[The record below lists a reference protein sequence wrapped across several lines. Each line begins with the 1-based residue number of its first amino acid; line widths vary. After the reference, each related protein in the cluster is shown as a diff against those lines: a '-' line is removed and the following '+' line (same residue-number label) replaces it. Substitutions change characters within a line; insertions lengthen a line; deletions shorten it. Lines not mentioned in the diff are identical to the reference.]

1 MVKYKNF
8 KVKHFLFGDCL
19 TSFGQSL
26 FLLNFRHKET
36 IYIYKIRV
44 IKKSIMKEIEINGKN
59 YKLKYTIR
67 SLFIWEQITGKSFK
81 IENML
86 DNYIFFYSMI
96 LANNPDEILDW
107 DTFLD
112 ALDADPTL
120 FKKMS
125 DIIEEQQKKDN
136 LFTNEEK
143 SKKGSK
149 KK

>member
-1 MVKYKNF
+1 
-8 KVKHFLFGDCL
+8 
-19 TSFGQSL
+19 
-26 FLLNFRHKET
+26 
-36 IYIYKIRV
+36 
-44 IKKSIMKEIEINGKN
+44 MKEIEINGKN

-86 DNYIFFYSMI
+86 DNYLFFYSMI
-96 LANNPDEILDW
+96 LANNPDNILSW
-107 DTFLD
+107 DD
-112 ALDADPTL
+112 YINAMDEDPML
-120 FKKMS
+120 FKRMT

>member
-1 MVKYKNF
+1 
-8 KVKHFLFGDCL
+8 
-19 TSFGQSL
+19 
-26 FLLNFRHKET
+26 
-36 IYIYKIRV
+36 
-44 IKKSIMKEIEINGKN
+44 MKEIEINGKN

-86 DNYIFFYSMI
+86 DNYLFFYSMI
-96 LANNPDEILDW
+96 LANNPDNILSW
-107 DTFLD
+107 DD
-112 ALDADPTL
+112 YINAMDEDPML
-120 FKKMS
+120 FKRMS

>member
-1 MVKYKNF
+1 
-8 KVKHFLFGDCL
+8 
-19 TSFGQSL
+19 
-26 FLLNFRHKET
+26 
-36 IYIYKIRV
+36 
-44 IKKSIMKEIEINGKN
+44 MKEIEINGKN

-96 LANNPDEILDW
+96 LANNPDEILEW
-107 DTFLD
+107 DD
-112 ALDADPTL
+112 YINAMDEDPTL
-120 FKKMS
+120 LKRMS

-143 SKKGSK
+143 DKKSKDTK

>member
-1 MVKYKNF
+1 
-8 KVKHFLFGDCL
+8 
-19 TSFGQSL
+19 
-26 FLLNFRHKET
+26 
-36 IYIYKIRV
+36 
-44 IKKSIMKEIEINGKN
+44 MKEIEINGKN

-81 IENML
+81 IENLL

-96 LANNPDEILDW
+96 LANNPNEILDW

-112 ALDADPTL
+112 ALDADPML

>member
-1 MVKYKNF
+1 M
-8 KVKHFLFGDCL
+8 
-19 TSFGQSL
+19 
-26 FLLNFRHKET
+26 R
-36 IYIYKIRV
+36 
-44 IKKSIMKEIEINGKN
+44 EIEINGKN

-96 LANNPDEILDW
+96 LANNPDETLDW

>member
-1 MVKYKNF
+1 
-8 KVKHFLFGDCL
+8 
-19 TSFGQSL
+19 
-26 FLLNFRHKET
+26 
-36 IYIYKIRV
+36 
-44 IKKSIMKEIEINGKN
+44 MKEIEINGKN

-96 LANNPDEILDW
+96 LANNPNEILDW

>member
-1 MVKYKNF
+1 
-8 KVKHFLFGDCL
+8 
-19 TSFGQSL
+19 
-26 FLLNFRHKET
+26 
-36 IYIYKIRV
+36 
-44 IKKSIMKEIEINGKN
+44 MKEIEINGKN

>member
-1 MVKYKNF
+1 
-8 KVKHFLFGDCL
+8 
-19 TSFGQSL
+19 
-26 FLLNFRHKET
+26 
-36 IYIYKIRV
+36 
-44 IKKSIMKEIEINGKN
+44 MKEIEINGKN

-96 LANNPDEILDW
+96 LANNPDETLDW

-136 LFTNEEK
+136 LFTTEEK

>member
-1 MVKYKNF
+1 
-8 KVKHFLFGDCL
+8 
-19 TSFGQSL
+19 
-26 FLLNFRHKET
+26 
-36 IYIYKIRV
+36 
-44 IKKSIMKEIEINGKN
+44 MKEIEINGKN

-86 DNYIFFYSMI
+86 DNYLFFYSMI
-96 LANNPDEILDW
+96 LANNSDNILSWDDYINAMDE
-107 DTFLD
+107 
-112 ALDADPTL
+112 DPML
-120 FKKMS
+120 FKRMT

-143 SKKGSK
+143 NKKGSK

>member
-1 MVKYKNF
+1 
-8 KVKHFLFGDCL
+8 
-19 TSFGQSL
+19 
-26 FLLNFRHKET
+26 
-36 IYIYKIRV
+36 
-44 IKKSIMKEIEINGKN
+44 MKEIEINGKN

-86 DNYIFFYSMI
+86 DNYLFFYSMI
-96 LANNPDEILDW
+96 LANNPDDILSW
-107 DTFLD
+107 DD
-112 ALDADPTL
+112 YINAMDEDPML
-120 FKKMS
+120 FKRMT

-143 SKKGSK
+143 TKKGSK

>member
-1 MVKYKNF
+1 
-8 KVKHFLFGDCL
+8 
-19 TSFGQSL
+19 
-26 FLLNFRHKET
+26 
-36 IYIYKIRV
+36 
-44 IKKSIMKEIEINGKN
+44 MKEIEINGKN

-86 DNYIFFYSMI
+86 DNYLFFYSMI
-96 LANNPDEILDW
+96 LANNPDNILSW
-107 DTFLD
+107 DD
-112 ALDADPTL
+112 YINAMDDDPML
-120 FKKMS
+120 FKRMT

-143 SKKGSK
+143 GKKGSK

>member
-1 MVKYKNF
+1 M
-8 KVKHFLFGDCL
+8 
-19 TSFGQSL
+19 
-26 FLLNFRHKET
+26 R
-36 IYIYKIRV
+36 
-44 IKKSIMKEIEINGKN
+44 EIEINGKN

-96 LANNPDEILDW
+96 LANNPDETLDW

-143 SKKGSK
+143 SKKGSIK
-149 KK
+149 K

>member
-1 MVKYKNF
+1 
-8 KVKHFLFGDCL
+8 
-19 TSFGQSL
+19 
-26 FLLNFRHKET
+26 
-36 IYIYKIRV
+36 
-44 IKKSIMKEIEINGKN
+44 MKEIEINGKN

-86 DNYIFFYSMI
+86 DNYLFFYSMI
-96 LANNPDEILDW
+96 LANNPDNILSW
-107 DTFLD
+107 DD
-112 ALDADPTL
+112 YINAMDEDPML
-120 FKKMS
+120 FKRMT

-143 SKKGSK
+143 TKKGSK

>member
-1 MVKYKNF
+1 
-8 KVKHFLFGDCL
+8 
-19 TSFGQSL
+19 
-26 FLLNFRHKET
+26 
-36 IYIYKIRV
+36 
-44 IKKSIMKEIEINGKN
+44 MKEIEINGKN

-86 DNYIFFYSMI
+86 DNYLFFYSMI
-96 LANNPDEILDW
+96 LANNPDNILSW
-107 DTFLD
+107 DD
-112 ALDADPTL
+112 YINAMDDDPML
-120 FKKMS
+120 FKRMT

-143 SKKGSK
+143 TKKGSK